1 MDPKASTN
9 DDERAIRAI
18 LAEREEA
25 LARGDAV
32 AASSSY
38 AEEVVQFDLAPPLR
52 LRGADVHDPQVLQRW
67 LDTWEGNRVDARL
80 SDLAVTVSGD
90 LGAAWGLL
98 HLRGV
103 SKQGTVVDEWS
114 RSTVI
119 LGRRQGAWRI
129 IHEHGSY
136 PLRMDGSGQAATD
149 LEP

>member
-1 MDPKASTN
+1 MDEN
-9 DDERAIRAI
+9 ERAIRAV

-32 AASSSY
+32 TASVSY
-38 AEEVVQFDLAPPLR
+38 AGDVVQFDLAPPLR
-52 LRGADVHDPQVLQRW
+52 LQGADVHDPRVPQRW
-67 LDTWEGNRVDARL
+67 LDSWEGNRVEARL

-98 HLRGV
+98 HLRGI

-119 LGRRQGAWRI
+119 FARRQGGWRI

-149 LEP
+149 LKP